1 MLKSIRYRTPW
12 PRKRLASTVW
22 CSRVASQAGEWANN
36 PVSFCCSE
44 LAAGYKVLEAADAV
58 EAQEVV
64 AEHKPALIL
73 LDWMLPGMSGLE
85 FAKWLKRDQHFD
97 EIPVIMLTARD
108 EENYKVQGLEAGIDD
123 YVTKPFSTRELVARI
138 KAVLRRAG
146 NDDSELIRVEGRLE
160 MDLVQHR
167 VLAQGESIPI
177 GPTEFKL
184 LHFFLT
190 HQERVYSRA
199 QLLDLVWGRD
209 VYIEERTVD
218 VHIRRLRKALEPHG
232 LENLVQTV
240 RGVGYRFSVR
250 SA

>member
-1 MLKSIRYRTPW
+1 MAATNILVVEDE
-12 PRKRLASTVW
+12 ASV
-22 CSRVASQAGEWANN
+22 R
-36 PVSFCCSE
+36 E
-44 LAAGYKVLEAADAV
+44 LLTATLMGAGYEVREAANGS
-58 EAQEVV
+58 EAQQQVSDGD
-64 AEHKPALIL
+64 PALIL

-85 FAKWLKRDQHFD
+85 FAKWLKRDEQLNA
-97 EIPVIMLTARD
+97 IPIIMLTARD
-108 EENYKVQGLEAGIDD
+108 DENYKVQGLEAGVDD
-123 YVTKPFSTRELVARI
+123 YVTKPFSTRELLARI

-146 NDDSELIRVEGRLE
+146 ADTSELIRVDNRLE

-167 VLAQGESIPI
+167 VLADDQPVTM

-190 HQERVYSRA
+190 HQERVYSRT
-199 QLLDLVWGRD
+199 QLLDLVWGRN

-218 VHIRRLRKALEPHG
+218 VHIRRLRKALEPHA

-250 SA
+250 PS

>member
-1 MLKSIRYRTPW
+1 
-12 PRKRLASTVW
+12 
-22 CSRVASQAGEWANN
+22 
-36 PVSFCCSE
+36 
-44 LAAGYKVLEAADAV
+44 
-58 EAQEVV
+58 
-64 AEHKPALIL
+64 
-73 LDWMLPGMSGLE
+73 MSGLE
-85 FAKWLKRDQHFD
+85 FAKWLKREDRLS

-108 EENYKVQGLEAGIDD
+108 EEIYKVQGLESGVDD
-123 YVTKPFSTRELVARI
+123 YVTKPFSPRELLARI

-146 NDDSELIRVEGRLE
+146 SDGSELIRVDDRLE

-167 VLAQGESIPI
+167 VLADDRPVPV

-184 LHFFLT
+184 LHYFLT

-199 QLLDLVWGRD
+199 QLLDLVWGRN

-218 VHIRRLRKALEPHG
+218 VHIRRLRRALEPFG

-250 SA
+250 PS

>member
-1 MLKSIRYRTPW
+1 MAATQILIVEDEPAVR
-12 PRKRLASTVW
+12 
-22 CSRVASQAGEWANN
+22 
-36 PVSFCCSE
+36 E
-44 LAAGYKVLEAADAV
+44 LLTATLLGAEYEVLEAANASDAQQIV
-58 EAQEVV
+58 GDEN
-64 AEHKPALIL
+64 PSLIL

-85 FAKWLKRDQHFD
+85 FAKLLNRDERLR

-108 EENYKVQGLEAGIDD
+108 EENYKVQGLEAGVDD
-123 YVTKPFSTRELVARI
+123 YVTKPFSTRELLARI

-146 NDDSELIRVEGRLE
+146 GGGGDLIRVDGGLE

-167 VLAQGESIPI
+167 VFADQRPVSV

-190 HQERVYSRA
+190 HQERVYSRS
-199 QLLDLVWGRD
+199 QLLDLVWGRN

-218 VHIRRLRKALEPHG
+218 VHIRRLRKALEPHH
-232 LENLVQTV
+232 LENLIQTV

-250 SA
+250 PI

>member
-1 MLKSIRYRTPW
+1 MSKTRILIVEDESAVREL
-12 PRKRLASTVW
+12 LASTLL
-22 CSRVASQAGEWANN
+22 G
-36 PVSFCCSE
+36 
-44 LAAGYKVLEAADAV
+44 AGYAVVEAADGP
-58 EAQEVV
+58 EAQEQVTAKV
-64 AEHKPALIL
+64 PSLIL

-85 FAKWLKRDQHFD
+85 FAKWLKKDDQFSAVP
-97 EIPVIMLTARD
+97 IIMLTARD
-108 EENYKVQGLEAGIDD
+108 EEDYKVLGLEAGIDD
-123 YVTKPFSTRELVARI
+123 YVTKPFSTRELLARI

-146 NDDSELIRVEGRLE
+146 GDSTEKISVDNRLE

-167 VLAQGESIPI
+167 VSADDQPVTV

-199 QLLDLVWGRD
+199 QLLDLVWGRN

-218 VHIRRLRKALEPHG
+218 VHIRRLRKALEPHR

-250 SA
+250 SN

>member
-1 MLKSIRYRTPW
+1 MTQILIVEDESAVRELLTTT
-12 PRKRLASTVW
+12 LA
-22 CSRVASQAGEWANN
+22 G
-36 PVSFCCSE
+36 
-44 LAAGYKVLEAADAV
+44 AGYAVLEAPDAPT
-58 EAQEVV
+58 AQELV
-64 AEHKPALIL
+64 AANSPSLVL

-85 FAKWLKRDQHFD
+85 FAKWMKKDPQLS
-97 EIPVIMLTARD
+97 ELPVIMLTARD
-108 EENYKVQGLEAGIDD
+108 EENYKVLGLEAGIDD
-123 YVTKPFSTRELVARI
+123 YVTKPFSTRELLARI
-138 KAVLRRAG
+138 KAVLRRSG
-146 NDDSELIRVEGRLE
+146 GESRDRIHVGGGLE

-167 VLAQGESIPI
+167 VLAHNQPLLV

-190 HQERVYSRA
+190 HQERVYSRS
-199 QLLDLVWGRD
+199 QLLDLVWGRN

-250 SA
+250 SS

>member
-1 MLKSIRYRTPW
+1 VAATQILVVEDESAVREL
-12 PRKRLASTVW
+12 LAATLMGAGYE
-22 CSRVASQAGEWANN
+22 VAEAGSAGE
-36 PVSFCCSE
+36 
-44 LAAGYKVLEAADAV
+44 
-58 EAQEVV
+58 AQRIVGDRS
-64 AEHKPALIL
+64 PSLIL

-85 FAKWLKRDQHFD
+85 FAKWLKRNDQLTD
-97 EIPVIMLTARD
+97 VPVIMLTARD
-108 EENYKVQGLEAGIDD
+108 EENYKVQGLEAGVDD
-123 YVTKPFSTRELVARI
+123 YVTKPFSTRELLARI

-146 NDDSELIRVEGRLE
+146 SDSSELIRIDNRLE

-167 VLAQGESIPI
+167 VLSDDNPVSI

-184 LHFFLT
+184 LHFFMT

-199 QLLDLVWGRD
+199 QLLDLVWGRN

-232 LENLVQTV
+232 LENMVQTV

-250 SA
+250 PS

>member
-1 MLKSIRYRTPW
+1 MTHCNGAQPVLLGK
-12 PRKRLASTVW
+12 AQVSTTEILIVEDE
-22 CSRVASQAGEWANN
+22 SAVR
-36 PVSFCCSE
+36 E
-44 LAAGYKVLEAADAV
+44 LLTATLSGGGYEVLEAASVA
-58 EAQEVV
+58 EAQGVV
-64 AEHKPALIL
+64 ANHKPALIL
-73 LDWMLPGMSGLE
+73 LDWMLPGVSGLE
-85 FAKWLKRDQHFD
+85 FAKWLRRDPNFS
-97 EIPVIMLTARD
+97 ETPVIMLTARD

-123 YVTKPFSTRELVARI
+123 YVTKPFSTRELLARI

-146 NDDSELIRVEGRLE
+146 GSDNELIRIDGCLE
-160 MDLVQHR
+160 MDLSQHR
-167 VLAQGESIPI
+167 VLANEQSIPI

-250 SA
+250 PT